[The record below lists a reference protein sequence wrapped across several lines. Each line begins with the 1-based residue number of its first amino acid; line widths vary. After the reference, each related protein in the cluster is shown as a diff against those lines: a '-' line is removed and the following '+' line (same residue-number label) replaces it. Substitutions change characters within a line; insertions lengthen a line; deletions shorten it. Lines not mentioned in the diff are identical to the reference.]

1 MRKVIGINF
10 DWMFKTY
17 EESDLKKISISK
29 SKVVH
34 IPHNAVDIP
43 FNNFEETE
51 TSGVFSYFKKL
62 EVDESFKD
70 KVIRLRFEGV
80 AHFAKVYI
88 NKEFVGA
95 HIGGYTPFELII
107 TDKISFEKDNEL
119 LVIVDTSE
127 NQMIPPFGGV
137 VDYLGYGGIYRE
149 VSLIVTDISYV
160 KDVFVE
166 NRGSNDLIVNLE
178 TSRMH
183 GTVEIEIK
191 DPNLQ
196 SVLKYKHEVKDH
208 ISRIKLSIE
217 KPMLWGIDHPNLYTL
232 YLHYKNNKDSDHL
245 STRFGIRS
253 AIFKTDGFYLNGEK
267 IKLIGLNR
275 HQSYPYVGYAMPKSA
290 QIEDADILKYQLG
303 LNIVRT
309 SHYPQ
314 SKDFIERCDEIGLL
328 VFEEI
333 PGWQHIGTDSWKEIS
348 YQHVKEMIL
357 RDRNHPSIIL
367 WGVRINESPDQHDFY
382 KRTNDIARAYDPT
395 RQTGGVR
402 NMANSEFL
410 EDVYTYN
417 DFSHIGHN
425 SGLEK
430 RKKITK
436 EVPYLVTEYMGHMFP
451 TKIHDDESHRI
462 EHMKRHLNVIHSIL
476 EPNNGISGGIGWCMN
491 DYNTHADFGSGD
503 KVCYHGVLDMYRI
516 PKLASLSYRAEGS
529 QDIVLE
535 VTSTMNIGEY
545 PGGNLPEI
553 IVMTNLDYVKVYK
566 NKEYIHTFYP
576 NHKKYPHLK
585 HPPVIV
591 DDLIGETL
599 MKNEKMKY
607 RDAERTKRVLRA
619 VTKYGN
625 NLPLRYKLSMLYI
638 LKKYKMTYDM
648 GVQLF
653 YKYMSGWGSKET
665 VYTFE
670 GYLEDKLMKT
680 VSKEN
685 NHKFDFELETNLAE
699 LKHEYTYDVKRY
711 VIKKVNQHQEIVPYA
726 MDCIDVRVNGSIELI
741 GPSRLHLHGGAI
753 AFWVKT
759 VSSGVGYI
767 EIQSEDQL
775 IIEEVN
781 VL

>member
-17 EESDLKKISISK
+17 EDSDIKKFLVSKSISI
-29 SKVVH
+29 H

-43 FNNFEETE
+43 FNNFEEYE
-51 TSGVFSYFKKL
+51 TSGVFSYYKKL
-62 EVDESFKD
+62 DIDETLKN
-70 KVIRLRFEGV
+70 KIVRIRFEGV
-80 AHFAKVYI
+80 GHFAKVYI

-95 HIGGYTPFELII
+95 HIGGYTPFELNIS
-107 TDKISFEKDNEL
+107 DKLSFDKENEL
-119 LVIVDTSE
+119 LVIVDTTE

-137 VDYLGYGGIYRE
+137 VDYLGYGGIYRD
-149 VSLIVTDISYV
+149 VSLIVTDISFI

-166 NRGSNDLIVNLE
+166 NRGTSDLIVNLE

-183 GTVEIEIK
+183 GFVEIEIK
-191 DPNLQ
+191 DSNDK

-208 ISRIKLSIE
+208 LSRIKLSIE
-217 KPMLWGIDHPNLYTL
+217 NPVLWDIENPNLYTIHL
-232 YLHYKNNKDSDHL
+232 TYKNQKDIDHL
-245 STRFGIRS
+245 ETRFGIRS
-253 AIFKTDGFYLNGEK
+253 AIFKTDGFYLNGSK

-333 PGWQHIGTDSWKEIS
+333 PGWQYIGTDSWKEIS
-348 YQHVKEMIL
+348 YQNVKEMIL
-357 RDRNHPSIIL
+357 RDRNHPSVIL
-367 WGVRINESPDQHDFY
+367 WGVRINESADHHDFY

-417 DFSHIGHN
+417 DFSHIGTN

-451 TKIHDDESHRI
+451 TKIYDDESHRI
-462 EHMKRHLNVIHSIL
+462 EHMKRHLNVLNSIL
-476 EPNNGISGGIGWCMN
+476 EENNGISGGIGWCMN
-491 DYNTHADFGSGD
+491 DYNTHSDFGSGD

-516 PKLASLSYRAEGS
+516 PKLASYAYRAQGS
-529 QDIVLE
+529 KDIVLE

-545 PGGNLPEI
+545 PGGNLPEVL
-553 IVMTNLDYVKVYK
+553 VMTNLDYVKVYK
-566 NKEYIHTFYP
+566 NNEYIKTF
-576 NHKKYPHLK
+576 HKSSKKYPHLK
-585 HPPVIV
+585 HPPIVI

-607 RDAERTKRVLRA
+607 RDAERTKKVMKA
-619 VTKYGN
+619 VTQYGN
-625 NLPLRYKLSMLYI
+625 NLPFKYKISMLYI

-648 GVQLF
+648 AVQLF
-653 YKYMSGWGSKET
+653 YKYMSGWGSKGT
-665 VYTFE
+665 IYKFE
-670 GYLEDKLMKT
+670 GYLNDKLMKT
-680 VSKEN
+680 VLKEN
-685 NHKFDFELETNLAE
+685 NHTFDLILESNVKE

-711 VIKKVNQHQEIVPYA
+711 VIKKVNQHQELIPYA
-726 MDCIDVRVNGSIELI
+726 MDCLDIKVSGSIELI
-741 GPSRLHLHGGAI
+741 GPSRLHLQGGSI
-753 AFWVKT
+753 AFWVKS
-759 VSSGVGYI
+759 VSTGVGYI
-767 EIQSEDQL
+767 EIQSDQEL